1 MLFVLHEQ
9 QRTCGPRRQTQRY
22 HATALCKDYSADPEA
37 NPHRRKLFV
46 FWNPPPEDLNNEGA
60 LKRQG
65 VIADL
70 CSQHAFPVHHSKS
83 LARDSPK
90 RFGMGR
96 GDIDPMHIFPCLNL
110 GIMLLAACWI
120 LLFVALHESLPIA
133 VFLNQLTIHLEPKSQ
148 VNCCSRSGG
157 LPVRRGDRP

>member
-9 QRTCGPRRQTQRY
+9 QRTCGPRKQTQQY
-22 HATALCKDYSADPEA
+22 HVTALCEDYSADPEA

-70 CSQHAFPVHHSKS
+70 CSTRT
-83 LARDSPK
+83 LCTIARDFPK

-110 GIMLLAACWI
+110 GMLLAACLI

-133 VFLNQLTIHLEPKSQ
+133 VFLNQLTIHPAKPKSQ